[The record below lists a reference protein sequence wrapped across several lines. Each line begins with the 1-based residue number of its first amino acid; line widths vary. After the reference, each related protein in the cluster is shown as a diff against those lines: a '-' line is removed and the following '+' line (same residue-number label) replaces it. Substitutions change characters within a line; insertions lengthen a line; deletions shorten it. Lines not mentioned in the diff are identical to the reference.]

1 MMSFKAMR
9 ETIYLLV
16 GTVMTKFTEV
26 TMETRSSETIT
37 NTELYYLVTTN
48 YLEEQELMPFMVV
61 MVMISYMEEMTLTNS
76 MAKQE
81 KTPFMV
87 TEEMIKSMLVMDG
100 TQSLAVMVVILS
112 QRMTEETLFGSVTV
126 MVVYN
131 RR

>member
-1 MMSFKAMR
+1 
-9 ETIYLLV
+9 
-16 GTVMTKFTEV
+16 
-26 TMETRSSETIT
+26 
-37 NTELYYLVTTN
+37 
-48 YLEEQELMPFMVV
+48 
-61 MVMISYMEEMTLTNS
+61 MISYMEEKTVTTS

-87 TEEMIKSMLVMDG
+87 TEEMMKSMLAMDG

-112 QRMTEETLFGSVTV
+112 KLMTAETLFGSVTV

>member
-1 MMSFKAMR
+1 
-9 ETIYLLV
+9 
-16 GTVMTKFTEV
+16 
-26 TMETRSSETIT
+26 
-37 NTELYYLVTTN
+37 
-48 YLEEQELMPFMVV
+48 MPFMVV

-131 RR
+131 RRQQSTVQEMTPRILLW